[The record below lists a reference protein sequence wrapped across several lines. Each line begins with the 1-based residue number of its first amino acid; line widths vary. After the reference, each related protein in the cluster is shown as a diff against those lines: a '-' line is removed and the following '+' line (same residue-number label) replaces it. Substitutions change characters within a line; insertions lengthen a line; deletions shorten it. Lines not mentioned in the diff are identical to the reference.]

1 MHRLRWLAFWSLLG
15 ITAALALPLEL
26 NDTSSP
32 PKTLAG
38 AGVAWL
44 NAAGQALIASIANPL
59 PVQVAGFGAANVN
72 TGINGYAFANG
83 NEDQVVLPQNL
94 NRLMAVLV
102 NPGTAAGQGIAGC
115 SGAVIQGNNP
125 TGTTVVR
132 GIGYAPNG
140 ISTLAGGD
148 FTLPCQLKV
157 LTTGVSTSQ
166 MPAIVS
172 AGSGLTDG
180 SSVIFNCLG
189 GTPSAGTRA
198 SLTVSVV
205 GGVVTSVLGIY
216 EPGAYIVNPSTTAET
231 CQQIGGGG
239 VSPTFSLAM
248 GPRSVQA
255 VGAGRYRGLLPTAS
269 TVMTESGSTSGG
281 TGATYFASIGGA
293 PETLYCSLG
302 RAASLLA
309 LNTFEL
315 APGQEKDI
323 GPLPLVFTGDIHCLA
338 PTGGHALDVTEF
350 VKS

>member
-1 MHRLRWLAFWSLLG
+1 MNRLRWLGWWSLLMAG
-15 ITAALALPLEL
+15 TALALPLEL

-44 NAAGQALIASIANPL
+44 NAAGQALIASVANPL

-102 NPGTAAGQGIAGC
+102 NPGTAGGQGIAGC

-132 GIGYAPNG
+132 GIGYSPLD

-148 FTLPCQLKV
+148 FTVACALKV
-157 LTTGVSTSQ
+157 LSTGVSTSQ
-166 MPAIVS
+166 MPTIVS
-172 AGSGLTDG
+172 GGSGLTDG
-180 SSVIFNCLG
+180 TNLVFNCTG
-189 GTPSAGTRA
+189 GTPLAGTRA
-198 SLTVSVV
+198 SITVNVV
-205 GGVVTSVLGIY
+205 GGVATVVVGIY
-216 EPGAYIVNPSTTAET
+216 EPGSYIVNPSTTAET
-231 CQQIGGGG
+231 CQQVGGGG
-239 VSPTFSLAM
+239 VSPTFTLAM

-255 VGAGRYRGLLPTAS
+255 VVAGRYRGLLPTAS
-269 TVMTESGSTSGG
+269 TVMTESGSTTGG

-293 PETLYCSLG
+293 PENLYCSLG
-302 RAASLLA
+302 RAASLRA

-323 GPLPLVFTGDIHCLA
+323 GPLPLGFTGDIHCLA